1 MPAKIIQVMRVG
13 ILLAAAELA
22 VAMAGAAVAPRLTAE
37 ELTAQ
42 SERIVRGRVTRSWA
56 AWDPVHK
63 YIWTH
68 YEIAVSENIR
78 GPHTATITVSEPGGT
93 LDGVS
98 MQTSGTLPFAAGED
112 AVLFLYK
119 TPIGYWRVAGGPQ
132 GKFIVEHDGRVRMSA
147 NGVAFVDLGST
158 PAKGI
163 PLGSLEGIAA
173 ADFVSRV
180 RGLAA
185 AHPLRGAQ

>member
-1 MPAKIIQVMRVG
+1 MRVG
-13 ILLAAAELA
+13 ILLAAAAIGQA
-22 VAMAGAAVAPRLTAE
+22 VAGAAVAPRLTAE

-42 SERIVRGRVTRSWA
+42 SERIVRGRVARSWT

-68 YEIAVSENIR
+68 YEVAVSENIR

-93 LDGVS
+93 LDGVT

-112 AVLFLYK
+112 AVLFLYR

-132 GKFIVEHDGRVRMSA
+132 GKFIVEHDGRVRTSA
-147 NGVAFVDLGST
+147 NGLAFVDLGGAPT
-158 PAKGI
+158 QGTA
-163 PLGSLEGIAA
+163 LGALEGIVA
-173 ADFVSRV
+173 ADFVTRV
-180 RGLAA
+180 RRLAA
-185 AHPLRGAQ
+185 ANPFRGAQ